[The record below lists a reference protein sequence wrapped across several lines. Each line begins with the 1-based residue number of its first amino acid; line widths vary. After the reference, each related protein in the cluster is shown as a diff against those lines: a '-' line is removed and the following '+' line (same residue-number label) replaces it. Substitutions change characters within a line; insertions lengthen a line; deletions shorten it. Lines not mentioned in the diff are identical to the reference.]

1 VAKEDGDPLSIRPSP
16 VPRSGYRGSQ
26 LKQPDSATTRV
37 VENATALRRLGK
49 TSDGGKRSVKR
60 RGALD
65 FNLKL
70 KTCNRSSIT

>member
-1 VAKEDGDPLSIRPSP
+1 VAKEDGDPLSIRPLP
-16 VPRSGYRGSQ
+16 VPPSGYRGS
-26 LKQPDSATTRV
+26 PDSATTRV

-49 TSDGGKRSVKR
+49 TSDGEKRSVKP

-65 FNLKL
+65 FNPKL